1 MSRVQEEFGVKLL
14 LRAVFDH
21 PTVATLAEAIDAAAP
36 APAAAVELASSP
48 IRRAARRA
56 TEPER

>member
-21 PTVATLAEAIDAAAP
+21 PTVAALAEAIDAVAP
-36 APAAAVELASSP
+36 ATATAVEPAPSP

-56 TEPER
+56 TEFER